1 MTKEKNNKNLTI
13 KPRFD
18 WQKLL
23 VPEFTIYGISLNDL
37 ELRVFC
43 FDKSINKITN
53 VNRFALPK
61 GMIKEGILQ
70 NPEALK
76 SFFISLKEK
85 LWRKEKNVWLI
96 LALPSANFY
105 INHFS
110 LPDLS
115 EEQMKDAVIFNT
127 QMLAP
132 LPLEE
137 SYFDWEN
144 WGPSTKEGE
153 KEIFIALGIKKQ
165 IDPYW
170 EILNSLGFKVVAIE
184 PYALSLNRF
193 VYNFIEK
200 EKPVL
205 IIEVRAD
212 GIEFVISEKGKL
224 IYFDYDS
231 WHEIFGKNIPSRI
244 TPELLIKHFSQDIPM
259 ILNFYLL
266 KRGNKLTEFIFLHEN
281 EELVN
286 YFNNWISTNYGLSP
300 LNFLL
305 PLYLKNLK
313 RDWAGVVG
321 GALRGLIPRRRDTI
335 VSLAPVQT
343 EEDYYQSHLT
353 SIISLWL
360 KVISTV
366 LTSFVLAYGLFD
378 FTLFKKTKENY
389 LANVK
394 NSLPQSVLLKDEEIK
409 RSVDEFNTLVKN
421 VEAINAYRKDFASIT
436 NSIMENASE
445 LSIEVKRIFITD
457 SEDLNITLSGT
468 AKTKESVV
476 NFKTKL
482 EQSQLIKDI
491 TLPLEALTE
500 STEGVDFILN
510 GRI

>member
-96 LALPSANFY
+96 LVLPSANFY

-259 ILNFYLL
+259 IF
-266 KRGNKLTEFIFLHEN
+266 KFL
-281 EELVN
+281 
-286 YFNNWISTNYGLSP
+286 
-300 LNFLL
+300 
-305 PLYLKNLK
+305 
-313 RDWAGVVG
+313 
-321 GALRGLIPRRRDTI
+321 
-335 VSLAPVQT
+335 
-343 EEDYYQSHLT
+343 
-353 SIISLWL
+353 
-360 KVISTV
+360 
-366 LTSFVLAYGLFD
+366 
-378 FTLFKKTKENY
+378 FT
-389 LANVK
+389 
-394 NSLPQSVLLKDEEIK
+394 
-409 RSVDEFNTLVKN
+409 
-421 VEAINAYRKDFASIT
+421 
-436 NSIMENASE
+436 
-445 LSIEVKRIFITD
+445 
-457 SEDLNITLSGT
+457 
-468 AKTKESVV
+468 
-476 NFKTKL
+476 
-482 EQSQLIKDI
+482 
-491 TLPLEALTE
+491 
-500 STEGVDFILN
+500 
-510 GRI
+510 